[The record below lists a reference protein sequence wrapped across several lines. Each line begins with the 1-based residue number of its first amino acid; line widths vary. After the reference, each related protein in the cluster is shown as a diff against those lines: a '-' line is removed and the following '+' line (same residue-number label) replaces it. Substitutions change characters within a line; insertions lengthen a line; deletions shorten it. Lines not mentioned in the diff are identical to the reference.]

1 MINPTPTNLLIYQS
15 ATFDKT
21 IVWRD
26 NGEVVDMTGC
36 HVALQV
42 RKRDGS
48 LVLTASTMNNMINVV
63 EAEGGKFRIRIP
75 ASVTETLEFD
85 SAVYDLLVKDKDG
98 VISRIAQGEVMISR
112 GQTKLSAFEVNDV

>member
-26 NGEVVDMTGC
+26 NGEVVNMTGC

-48 LVLTASTMNNMINVV
+48 LVITASTMNGMIRIV
-63 EAEGGKFRIRIP
+63 EPREGKFRIRISS
-75 ASVTETLEFD
+75 SVTENFDFD
-85 SAVYDLLVKDKDG
+85 SAVYDLLVKDTSG
-98 VISRIAQGEVMISR
+98 MVSRIAQGEVMVSK
-112 GQTKLSAFEVNDV
+112 GQTRLSAFDGV

>member
-26 NGEVVDMTGC
+26 NGEVVNMTGC

-48 LVLTASTMNNMINVV
+48 LVITASTMNGMISIV
-63 EAEGGKFRIRIP
+63 EPLEGKFRIRISS
-75 ASVTETLEFD
+75 SVTENFDFD
-85 SAVYDLLVKDKDG
+85 SAVYDLLVKDTSG
-98 VISRIAQGEVMISR
+98 MVSRIAQGEVMVSK
-112 GQTKLSAFEVNDV
+112 GQTRLSAFGEV